1 MLISEVLLDA
11 MARHADRLALVSEQ
25 GSVTYNQL
33 YQYAK
38 GNLAEM
44 ASAGIR
50 PGMPVVLT
58 CGSSI
63 EFLVGFVALEL
74 LGAVPA
80 MMNPGYTV
88 WDIRQAA
95 KTVGA
100 RHVLAAK
107 TETGLL
113 AEQLPDVQVC
123 PVRLTPQT
131 RLTLPHSDVK
141 DTDVGLIRFSS
152 GTTGA
157 PKAVAYSHDNWTWGI
172 LERSYSGEPEAA
184 YLCPISCS
192 IRLGRCF
199 RSWGVG
205 ATIFALDSFSAQKTA
220 AWSAYRSF
228 QRIWASPVM
237 LKQLVDEV
245 SDRAVFRQVAGFS
258 SVGSYLPPALQQSFQ
273 DKFGVMVYQ
282 YYGQKESINLVEM
295 PDDKPPVAGS
305 VGKAVPGS
313 EIRIV
318 EPDADGVGEIQY
330 RSVRAAVG
338 FMEEGRF
345 APRTALP
352 GGWFPTGDSGRLDE
366 AGYLFV
372 MGRTSRFI
380 NVGGLKATPGEIE
393 NVLYQFPGVVAAKVS
408 KQPNFLMGEVPVAQ
422 LVIPGRGRDVITE
435 VKNFCRERL
444 SRHKVPLKILLVEE
458 IPVNAAGKME

>member
-25 GSVTYNQL
+25 GSLTYNQL

-38 GNLAEM
+38 GNLAELS
-44 ASAGIR
+44 SAGIR

-80 MMNPGYTV
+80 MLNPGYTV

-95 KTVGA
+95 ETVGA
-100 RHVLAAK
+100 CHVLAAK
-107 TETGLL
+107 AEAGLL
-113 AEQLPDVQVC
+113 VAQLPDLQIYQ
-123 PVRLTPQT
+123 VRLTPQT
-131 RLTLPHSDVK
+131 QLVLPRLDVTDSDI
-141 DTDVGLIRFSS
+141 GLIRFSS

-172 LERSYSGEPEAA
+172 LDRSYSGEPEAA

-192 IRLGRCF
+192 IRMGRCF
-199 RSWGVG
+199 RSWCVG
-205 ATIFALDSFSAQKTA
+205 ATIFAMDAFTAQKVA
-220 AWSAYRSF
+220 AWSAYRNF
-228 QRIWASPVM
+228 KRIWASPVM

-245 SDRAVFRQVAGFS
+245 ADRAVFRQVAGFS

-273 DKFGVMVYQ
+273 EKFGAMVYQ
-282 YYGQKESINLVEM
+282 YYGQKESISLVEM
-295 PDDKPPVAGS
+295 PDDKPPVIGS

-313 EIRIV
+313 EIRIA
-318 EPDADGVGEIQY
+318 EPDEDGVGEIQY
-330 RSVRAAVG
+330 RSVRAALG
-338 FMEEGRF
+338 FMEEGKF

-380 NVGGLKATPGEIE
+380 NVGGLKASPGEIE
-393 NVLYQFPGVVAAKVS
+393 NVLYQFPGVVAVKVS
-408 KQPNFLMGEVPVAQ
+408 KQPNFLLGEVPVAQ
-422 LVIPGRGRDVITE
+422 LVIPGRGRDVIRE
-435 VKNFCRERL
+435 VKSFCRDRL
-444 SRHKVPLKILLVEE
+444 SRHKVPLKIELLEE

>member
-1 MLISEVLLDA
+1 VLISEVLLDA

-25 GSVTYNQL
+25 GSLTYNQL
-33 YQYAK
+33 YLYAK

-44 ASAGIR
+44 DSAGIR

-58 CGSSI
+58 CGNSI

-80 MMNPGYTV
+80 MLNPGYTV

-95 KTVGA
+95 ETVGA

-107 TETGLL
+107 AEPGLL
-113 AEQLPDVQVC
+113 AAQLPDLQFC
-123 PVRLTPQT
+123 QVRLTPQT
-131 RLTLPHSDVK
+131 QLVLPRLDV
-141 DTDVGLIRFSS
+141 TESAVGLIRFSS

-157 PKAVAYSHDNWTWGI
+157 PKAVAYSHANWTWGI
-172 LERSYSGEPEAA
+172 LDRSYSGDPEAA

-205 ATIFALDSFSAQKTA
+205 ATIFALDSFTAQKTA

-228 QRIWASPVM
+228 RRIWASPVM

-245 SDRAVFRQVAGFS
+245 PDHAVFSQVAGFS

-295 PDDKPPVAGS
+295 PDNKTPVVGS

-330 RSVRAAVG
+330 RSVRAAIG
-338 FMEEGRF
+338 FMEEGQF
-345 APRTALP
+345 VPRTALP
-352 GGWFPTGDSGRLDE
+352 GGWFPTGDSGRLDA
-366 AGYLFV
+366 AGYLYV

-380 NVGGLKATPGEIE
+380 SVGGLKATPGEIE
-393 NVLYQFPGVVAAKVS
+393 NVLYQFPGVVAVKVS
-408 KQPNFLMGEVPVAQ
+408 KQPNFLLGEVPVAQ
-422 LVIPGRGRDVITE
+422 LVVPGRGREVIRE
-435 VKNFCRERL
+435 IKAFCRERL
-444 SRHKVPLKILLVEE
+444 SRHKVPVKIMLVEE